1 MAHKHSSSTASMAS
15 DRDIDEGD
23 FLVPAE
29 SIESTNEVQTATAAS
44 LIGTRPT
51 QVLVNPRRVSGTPS
65 ISSTVSGSTV
75 TPATVGAR
83 GKDVMPPPATAPRTV
98 YAAPVAE
105 YNSDLEIGPPSPT
118 ASTTSFFTSASGAD
132 HSANE
137 TDSYVD
143 AVDDGYSSRASTETI
158 PAAAVV
164 PSAAV
169 SSAAASEE
177 VVLETFDSTRP
188 AMTASDVS
196 TNRTAVPESNGST
209 MSEKAGL
216 VGAAV
221 EVDSAPIAAAA
232 IGKGTT
238 KPMPGVRN
246 GAANTGKVPVAISE
260 KAVTYKKKSIKW
272 KWVIIIALIVA
283 IAIGVGVGVGVGV
296 GTRKHQNSSN
306 STAAGGASSSAV
318 SSTTGTSSLIGARP
332 SAVSASSSVVSGSPS
347 ITPAANSPATSAT
360 ASTLSSSS
368 ASSTRALSSFSTVT
382 MTQSSASRSL
392 SSPTRTSSVSSDASA
407 TARSSANPSL
417 SVVRSVYTTTFPT
430 SVVVTRTYLD
440 FPFRTTVEVTTTAVR
455 TATYTLTLSK

>member
-1 MAHKHSSSTASMAS
+1 MAHKHSSSSASMAS
-15 DRDIDEGD
+15 ERDVDEGD

-137 TDSYVD
+137 TDTYVD
-143 AVDDGYSSRASTETI
+143 AVDDGHSSRASTETI
-158 PAAAVV
+158 PAAVV
-164 PSAAV
+164 PSAA
-169 SSAAASEE
+169 AAAAAAAAAPEAA
-177 VVLETFDSTRP
+177 LETFESTRP

-196 TNRTAVPESNGST
+196 ANCTAVPESDGST

-221 EVDSAPIAAAA
+221 EVDSAPVAAAA

-238 KPMPGVRN
+238 KATSGLTN

-260 KAVTYKKKSIKW
+260 KAVTSKKKSNKW
-272 KWVIIIALIVA
+272 KWVIIIAMIVA

-296 GTRKHQNSSN
+296 GTRKHQNSN
-306 STAAGGASSSAV
+306 NGTAAGGASSSAV
-318 SSTTGTSSLIGARP
+318 SPTTGTSSLIGAGSSSI
-332 SAVSASSSVVSGSPS
+332 SAGSSVVSGSPS
-347 ITPAANSPATSAT
+347 FTSAANSGATSAA
-360 ASTLSSSS
+360 ASTSRSSS
-368 ASSTRALSSFSTVT
+368 ATLSSFSTVT
-382 MTQSSASRSL
+382 TTQSSASRSL
-392 SSPTRTSSVSSDASA
+392 SSPSRTSSVSSDASA
-407 TARSSANPSL
+407 TAPSSANPSL
-417 SVVRSVYTTTFPT
+417 SVFRSVHTTTFRT
-430 SVVVTRTYLD
+430 SVVATRTYLD
-440 FPFRTTVEVTTTAVR
+440 FPFRTTVEATTTAVR

>member
-1 MAHKHSSSTASMAS
+1 MAHKHSSSSVSMAS
-15 DRDIDEGD
+15 DRDVDEGD

-83 GKDVMPPPATAPRTV
+83 GRDVMPPPPTAPRTV

-118 ASTTSFFTSASGAD
+118 ASTTSFFTSTSGAEQ
-132 HSANE
+132 SANE
-137 TDSYVD
+137 MDTYVD

-158 PAAAVV
+158 PAAFV

-169 SSAAASEE
+169 SSATAAPE
-177 VVLETFDSTRP
+177 VALETFESTRP

-196 TNRTAVPESNGST
+196 TNRTAVPESNGSA

-216 VGAAV
+216 V

-232 IGKGTT
+232 IGKVTT
-238 KPMPGVRN
+238 KAKSGVTY
-246 GAANTGKVPVAISE
+246 GAANTGKGPVAIEE
-260 KAVTYKKKSIKW
+260 KAVASKKKSNKW
-272 KWVIIIALIVA
+272 KWVIIIAVIVA

-296 GTRKHQNSSN
+296 GTRKRQNSNN
-306 STAAGGASSSAV
+306 STAAGGASSSDV
-318 SSTTGTSSLIGARP
+318 SSTTATSSLIGARS
-332 SAVSASSSVVSGSPS
+332 SAISGASISVVSGSAS
-347 ITPAANSPATSAT
+347 VTSAANSQATSAT
-360 ASTLSSSS
+360 VSTSPASS

-382 MTQSSASRSL
+382 TTQSSASSSR
-392 SSPTRTSSVSSDASA
+392 SSPSTTSRVSSDASSR
-407 TARSSANPSL
+407 TAPSSANPSL
-417 SVVRSVYTTTFPT
+417 SVFRSIYTTTFPT
-430 SVVVTRTYLD
+430 TVVATRTFLD
-440 FPFRTTVEVTTTAVR
+440 FPFRTTVVVTTTAVR
-455 TATYTLTLSK
+455 TATHTLTVS